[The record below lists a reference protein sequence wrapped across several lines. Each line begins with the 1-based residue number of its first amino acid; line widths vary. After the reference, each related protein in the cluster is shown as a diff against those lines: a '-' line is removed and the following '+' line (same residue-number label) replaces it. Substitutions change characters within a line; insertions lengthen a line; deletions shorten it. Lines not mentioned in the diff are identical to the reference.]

1 MHKVEKNP
9 WIVLGGFYS
18 GMLSAR
24 LREKYPNLVI
34 GAIASSAVVNYIE
47 DFT

>member
-1 MHKVEKNP
+1 MHKVGNNP
-9 WIVLGGFYS
+9 WIVFGGFYS

-24 LREKYPNLVI
+24 LREQYPNIVA
-34 GAIASSAVVNYIE
+34 GALASSAVVNYIE